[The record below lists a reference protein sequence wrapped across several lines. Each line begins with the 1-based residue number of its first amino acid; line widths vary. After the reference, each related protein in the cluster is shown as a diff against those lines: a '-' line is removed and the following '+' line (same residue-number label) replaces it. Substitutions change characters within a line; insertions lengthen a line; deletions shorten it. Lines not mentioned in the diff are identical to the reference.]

1 MTSPTETAASQDT
14 HRAGPPSKRTQLKR
28 GAIRAAYETETVR
41 EILEAG
47 MLCHLGVSLD
57 DHPAMIP
64 TVYGL
69 IGDQL
74 YLHGSTAN
82 RIYRALAD
90 GAEACLCVTLVD
102 GLVLSRSAF
111 HHSMN
116 YRTVILY
123 GRARRVD
130 DTAEKLAAFES
141 IIEHMMPGRYAETRE
156 PSPDEIKRTLVLA
169 LSISE
174 ASAKIRSGPPV
185 EEESDYA
192 LSHWGGEVPLRIV
205 AERPIADPQTRVSL
219 PKSAEEYLAQSE
231 KVHI

>member
-1 MTSPTETAASQDT
+1 MTSGAANAIS
-14 HRAGPPSKRTQLKR
+14 RAEPRTGPPSKRTHVKR
-28 GAIRAAYETETVR
+28 GAIRAAYETDTVR

-47 MLCHLGVSLD
+47 MLCHLGVSLGQ
-57 DHPAMIP
+57 HPAMIP

-82 RIYRALAD
+82 RIYRSLAD

-116 YRTVILY
+116 YRAVVLY
-123 GRARRVD
+123 GRARKVD
-130 DTAEKLAAFES
+130 DTAEKLAAFEA
-141 IIEHMMPGRYAETRE
+141 IVEHMMPGRYAETRV
-156 PSPDEIKRTLVLA
+156 PSSEEIQRTLVLA
-169 LSISE
+169 LPIAE

-185 EEESDYA
+185 EEEADYA
-192 LSHWGGEVPLRIV
+192 LSHWGGEIPLRVV
-205 AERPIADPQTRVSL
+205 AESPVADPQTKVEL
-219 PKSAEEYLAQSE
+219 PRSADAYVAWRNAEG
-231 KVHI
+231 